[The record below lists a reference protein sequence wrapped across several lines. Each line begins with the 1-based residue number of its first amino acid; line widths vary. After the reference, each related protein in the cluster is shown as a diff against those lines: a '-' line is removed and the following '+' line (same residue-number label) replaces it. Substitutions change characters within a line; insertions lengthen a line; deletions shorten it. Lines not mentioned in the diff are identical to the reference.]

1 MERYADLIH
10 QVYLIHVRDEARN
23 ILTLLSPFKLGFTV
37 SLLYIFGIICAR
49 FALFFLYLRAFPVP
63 WLQFATKFLMVLSTC
78 LIISIILWD
87 IFLCRP
93 VRQLW
98 DLTAGGTCGDPGP
111 PYKAGL
117 ILGISTDVIAIILPL
132 PLIWGLHT
140 SRQNKIS
147 LTCLFAVGL
156 NTAGIASWRLT
167 TLSIINSKTRA
178 ILFFS
183 AVIEIGMVVVCSS
196 VPIIYPLFSRRRQK
210 CTSNPPPGAPKAAG
224 AGRIAR
230 VIRTF
235 GSITFRRQSYNHL
248 DSDLNMTFGSR
259 DIDTVASNATR
270 PSGFGIEVVQ
280 EWSVVNSPKPDTT
293 YV

>member
-1 MERYADLIH
+1 MLIH
-10 QVYLIHVRDEARN
+10 RVYPIHINKAQK
-23 ILTLLSPFKLGFTV
+23 ILTFLSHFKLGFTV

-63 WLQFATKFLMVLSTC
+63 WLQFATKLLMVLSTC

-98 DLTAGGTCGDPGP
+98 DLTASGTCGDPGP

-156 NTAGIASWRLT
+156 R
-167 TLSIINSKTRA
+167 
-178 ILFFS
+178 
-183 AVIEIGMVVVCSS
+183 C
-196 VPIIYPLFSRRRQK
+196 
-210 CTSNPPPGAPKAAG
+210 
-224 AGRIAR
+224 
-230 VIRTF
+230 
-235 GSITFRRQSYNHL
+235 
-248 DSDLNMTFGSR
+248 
-259 DIDTVASNATR
+259 VAYCDN
-270 PSGFGIEVVQ
+270 
-280 EWSVVNSPKPDTT
+280 
-293 YV
+293 